1 MTQWEWDHTKLSVG
15 SNSNF
20 HFPSS
25 SALARPACWCKSPS
39 QPSVAPVPLP
49 PHRSQEKWSLD
60 VVSPG
65 DWGLDN
71 KAKVINWWWLDSNS
85 RVRLDMSQCHFW
97 HHHKSQMIFWH
108 YGTQT
113 NFHLTPS
120 LASHA
125 LHEPE
130 PTYWANSQISI
141 QSRPRGQHS
150 PTVMWIVES
159 RRLRSRVF
167 VFRKCYHEARCLY
180 VAEGHSRNTKILW
193 IDDMTNI
200 HGSFTSCT

>member
-1 MTQWEWDHTKLSVG
+1 ML
-15 SNSNF
+15 
-20 HFPSS
+20 
-25 SALARPACWCKSPS
+25 SALDSGHWR
-39 QPSVAPVPLP
+39 
-49 PHRSQEKWSLD
+49 
-60 VVSPG
+60 
-65 DWGLDN
+65 LDN

-120 LASHA
+120 PATHA

-141 QSRPRGQHS
+141 PEPPPWPTFPNRHVDCGVQETTQQSLCVQEMLPRS
-150 PTVMWIVES
+150 SLFVCS
-159 RRLRSRVF
+159 RRSFQKHKDPVNWWYDKYSWVF
-167 VFRKCYHEARCLY
+167 YFMYLMFMFIFYSCSASCHNQHK
-180 VAEGHSRNTKILW
+180 
-193 IDDMTNI
+193 
-200 HGSFTSCT
+200 SFLLNQN